1 MRTQI
6 ILALAVVWFSVALT
20 GCSGPPANSAG
31 NANMANANANTN
43 PLETKKPEPEKV
55 TNNAPTLTPVFKAFC
70 DAWAKNDEAALR
82 KVYSKDTIKFF
93 EDQMKLDKAK
103 SLIKYL
109 EPTDKV
115 SGNPCE
121 VTNEKIEGD
130 RAVAYGYSRTY
141 LKTGEE
147 IGTWRLAYN
156 RIDLERREGRWQ
168 MTRRTNLMV
177 GSPGAQAIFRE
188 GLQALATW

>member
-130 RAVAYGYSRTY
+130 RATARIRTDKYPIGIPVVFVKENGEWKLTNGSPDLY
-141 LKTGEE
+141 LK
-147 IGTWRLAYN
+147 
-156 RIDLERREGRWQ
+156 
-168 MTRRTNLMV
+168 
-177 GSPGAQAIFRE
+177 SPAANSAQ
-188 GLQALATW
+188 